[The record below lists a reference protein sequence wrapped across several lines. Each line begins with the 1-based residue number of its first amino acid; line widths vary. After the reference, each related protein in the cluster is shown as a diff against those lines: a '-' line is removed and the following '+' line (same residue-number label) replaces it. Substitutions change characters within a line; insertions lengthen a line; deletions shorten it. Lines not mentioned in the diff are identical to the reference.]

1 MKERLLYVMKWRL
14 VREGNDVSNELHS
27 PASKLRGIARN
38 TVGDYALLVMGL
50 TAFAMA

>member
-1 MKERLLYVMKWRL
+1 MKERLLDVMKWHL

-38 TVGDYALLVMGL
+38 TMGYYALLLMGL

>member
-27 PASKLRGIARN
+27 PASKLSGIARN
-38 TVGDYALLVMGL
+38 TVGDYALSVMGL